1 MLVADVPWAYPNS
14 GFTRSFDLTTAWLA
28 MYLPRS
34 VVSEYMR
41 IDWETVG
48 NCIHRAT
55 NDIEPDRRRRLDG
68 LVNIGIDETG
78 ETIANILTNHSMTLD
93 EALDLVGA
101 EPLEAENSCDPDYIL
116 NGVELWYDDLDL
128 VPDNYGEES
137 EDE

>member
-1 MLVADVPWAYPNS
+1 MT
-14 GFTRSFDLTTAWLA
+14 TRQNGVIEEIQNTNQQH
-28 MYLPRS
+28 
-34 VVSEYMR
+34 R
-41 IDWETVG
+41 IKEE
-48 NCIHRAT
+48 NHEIIS
-55 NDIEPDRRRRLDG
+55 N
-68 LVNIGIDETG
+68 ETG

>member
-1 MLVADVPWAYPNS
+1 MKIISN
-14 GFTRSFDLTTAWLA
+14 
-28 MYLPRS
+28 
-34 VVSEYMR
+34 
-41 IDWETVG
+41 
-48 NCIHRAT
+48 
-55 NDIEPDRRRRLDG
+55 
-68 LVNIGIDETG
+68 ETG

-128 VPDNYGEES
+128 VLDNYGEES

>member
-1 MLVADVPWAYPNS
+1 MT
-14 GFTRSFDLTTAWLA
+14 TRQNGVIEEIQNTNQQH
-28 MYLPRS
+28 
-34 VVSEYMR
+34 R
-41 IDWETVG
+41 IKEE
-48 NCIHRAT
+48 NHE
-55 NDIEPDRRRRLDG
+55 N
-68 LVNIGIDETG
+68 G

-116 NGVELWYDDLDL
+116 NGVELCYDDLDL

>member
-1 MLVADVPWAYPNS
+1 MKKAESYAVCGNPEA
-14 GFTRSFDLTTAWLA
+14 FDPERILRLLA
-28 MYLPRS
+28 EL
-34 VVSEYMR
+34 
-41 IDWETVG
+41 
-48 NCIHRAT
+48 
-55 NDIEPDRRRRLDG
+55 IEDQRG
-68 LVNIGIDETG
+68 CS
-78 ETIANILTNHSMTLD
+78 NHSMTLD

>member
-1 MLVADVPWAYPNS
+1 MKIISN
-14 GFTRSFDLTTAWLA
+14 
-28 MYLPRS
+28 
-34 VVSEYMR
+34 
-41 IDWETVG
+41 
-48 NCIHRAT
+48 
-55 NDIEPDRRRRLDG
+55 
-68 LVNIGIDETG
+68 ETG

-137 EDE
+137 EDERTVLPSPAKAPAVIVGTSPGNATAV

>member
-1 MLVADVPWAYPNS
+1 MKIISN
-14 GFTRSFDLTTAWLA
+14 
-28 MYLPRS
+28 
-34 VVSEYMR
+34 
-41 IDWETVG
+41 
-48 NCIHRAT
+48 
-55 NDIEPDRRRRLDG
+55 
-68 LVNIGIDETG
+68 ETG

-137 EDE
+137 EVLPSPAKAPAVIVGTSPGNATAV

>member
-1 MLVADVPWAYPNS
+1 MKIISN
-14 GFTRSFDLTTAWLA
+14 
-28 MYLPRS
+28 
-34 VVSEYMR
+34 
-41 IDWETVG
+41 
-48 NCIHRAT
+48 
-55 NDIEPDRRRRLDG
+55 
-68 LVNIGIDETG
+68 ETG
-78 ETIANILTNHSMTLD
+78 ETIANILD

>member
-1 MLVADVPWAYPNS
+1 MDAAKAGDIVAVI
-14 GFTRSFDLTTAWLA
+14 GLRSARTGD
-28 MYLPRS
+28 
-34 VVSEYMR
+34 
-41 IDWETVG
+41 TVG
-48 NCIHRAT
+48 APGSKLLLESIEAYQPVISLA
-55 NDIEPDRRRRLDG
+55 IEPR
-68 LVNIGIDETG
+68 NADEG
-78 ETIANILTNHSMTLD
+78 KALD

>member
-1 MLVADVPWAYPNS
+1 MKIISN
-14 GFTRSFDLTTAWLA
+14 
-28 MYLPRS
+28 
-34 VVSEYMR
+34 
-41 IDWETVG
+41 
-48 NCIHRAT
+48 
-55 NDIEPDRRRRLDG
+55 
-68 LVNIGIDETG
+68 ETG

-101 EPLEAENSCDPDYIL
+101 EPLEAKNSCDPDYIL